1 MLEKIIFKKEIYA
14 IILRKKYKSSGIKF
28 FTPNKFSQQL
38 AYMKRPTGYIIQPHI
53 HKKIKKEIK
62 LTQEV
67 LFIRSGKVKVEFF
80 DHKKKFIKS
89 KILKEG
95 DIILL
100 SKGGH
105 GFKIL
110 KECEII
116 EVKQGP
122 YDETNDK
129 TRFKGVKDLD
139 TKIK

>member
-1 MLEKIIFKKEIYA
+1 MIEQIIFKKEIYA
-14 IILRKKYKSSGIKF
+14 IIIRRKYKNNGIKF

-38 AYMKRPTGYIIQPHI
+38 AYMKRPKGYIIQPHI

-62 LTQEV
+62 FTQEV
-67 LFIRSGKVKVEFF
+67 LFIRSGKLEVYFF
-80 DHKKKFIKS
+80 NDKKKFIKK
-89 KILKEG
+89 KILNEG

-122 YDETNDK
+122 YDPKSDK
-129 TRFKGVKDLD
+129 MRFNSN
-139 TKIK
+139 IKKLKK

>member
-1 MLEKIIFKKEIYA
+1 MLEKILFKKEIYA

-38 AYMKRPTGYIIQPHI
+38 AYMKRPKGYVIKPHI
-53 HKKIKKEIK
+53 HKKVKKEIK
-62 LTQEV
+62 FTQEV

-80 DHKKKFIKS
+80 NNKKIFIKS
-89 KILKEG
+89 KILNEG
-95 DIILL
+95 DIVLL

-110 KECEII
+110 QECEII

-122 YDETNDK
+122 YDPKSDK
-129 TRFKGVKDLD
+129 IRFNPLKKKL
-139 TKIK
+139 KNK

>member
-14 IILRKKYKSSGIKF
+14 IILRKKFKSSGIKF

-38 AYMKRPTGYIIQPHI
+38 AYMRRPRGYIIQPHI

-67 LFIRSGKVKVEFF
+67 LFIRSGKLKVEFF
-80 DHKKKFIKS
+80 DDKKKFFKS

-122 YDETNDK
+122 YDPKSDK
-129 TRFKGVKDLD
+129 IRFNPSKK
-139 TKIK
+139 

>member
-1 MLEKIIFKKEIYA
+1 MIEKVEKNKKIYA
-14 IILRKKYKSSGIKF
+14 IIIRANYSKEGIEF
-28 FTPNKFSQQL
+28 FTPNEFSQQL
-38 AYMKRPTGYIIQPHI
+38 AYMKRPKGYVIQPHI

-62 LTQEV
+62 FTQEV
-67 LFIRSGKVKVEFF
+67 LFIRSGKVKVDFF
-80 DHKKKFIKS
+80 NEKKKFIRS

-105 GFKIL
+105 GFKII

-122 YDETNDK
+122 YDPKSDK
-129 TRFKGVKDLD
+129 IRFKPSK
-139 TKIK
+139 KIKK

>member
-1 MLEKIIFKKEIYA
+1 
-14 IILRKKYKSSGIKF
+14 
-28 FTPNKFSQQL
+28 
-38 AYMKRPTGYIIQPHI
+38 MKRPKGYIIQPHI

-62 LTQEV
+62 FTQEV
-67 LFIRSGKVKVEFF
+67 LFIRSGKVEVYFLMIKKNLLKV
-80 DHKKKFIKS
+80 KF
-89 KILKEG
+89 LNEG

-122 YDETNDK
+122 YDPKSDK
-129 TRFKGVKDLD
+129 IRFNSN
-139 TKIK
+139 IKKLKK

>member
-122 YDETNDK
+122 YDPKSDK
-129 TRFKGVKDLD
+129 IRFNVSKK
-139 TKIK
+139 